1 MVAFNPLI
9 RDGEFRTVFKASAAN
24 PNIEIRNK
32 FEVEKSKFQKN

>member
-24 PNIEIRNK
+24 SNIETRAVLKAQAANK
-32 FEVEKSKFQKN
+32 FQ